1 MTLSQSQV
9 GSLEP
14 EVKFENLMIQ
24 IKEFRQEYITSDIFT
39 GESSFTLV
47 LAIVFW
53 IVGFVGGK
61 LIWGNDNSENTNINS
76 SQSISQEN
84 SSGTKRK
91 SKHFQI
97 EEN

>member
-9 GSLEP
+9 GSLEL

-24 IKEFRQEYITSDIFT
+24 IKEFRQEYVTSDIFT

-53 IVGFVGGK
+53 I
-61 LIWGNDNSENTNINS
+61 
-76 SQSISQEN
+76 
-84 SSGTKRK
+84 
-91 SKHFQI
+91 
-97 EEN
+97 